1 MNGFPYWQFHNDRWL
16 TGKIS
21 SLDLDAQGLF
31 LHFCMTAWSS
41 QGVFNICLTSVRLR
55 FRKTAE
61 WIAETISAMVEV
73 GIIVPD
79 GVGYRIKFIDQQ
91 LDDLQK
97 IRGKKSKAGKAS
109 AAARSSLNTE
119 NTEENSIVEKSI
131 VEKSSVLKSVQHTL
145 NGCSTSVQPE
155 KPKQKSFKQWNFDDL
170 MKSVCENNA
179 DSVITEAQAKE
190 FCHYWIDEKD
200 GNGKSKLHTMKT
212 WSTRLRIKNAKR
224 IVFDNEKFG
233 TSNQRQPSLWEI
245 EKSLELLLNKAQAE
259 IYAAPEVK
267 KKTNDQIKAL
277 RAKRDTLMT
286 QQAAS
291 Q

>member
-41 QGVFNICLTSVRLR
+41 QGVFNVCSTSVRLR
-55 FRKTAE
+55 FRKTPE

-109 AAARSSLNTE
+109 AAARLSLNTE
-119 NTEENSIVEKSI
+119 NTVEESKEEKSR
-131 VEKSSVLKSVQHTL
+131 VEKSSVLESVQHSL
-145 NGCSTSVQPE
+145 NGCSTSPKVTVTGQFDVFWECYPKKVGKKEAKKAWEKAKDKPTIDAVIEAVEMQKQSQAWIKDNGQYIPNPATWINQGRWDDQPE
-155 KPKQKSFKQWNFDDL
+155 AFKP
-170 MKSVCENNA
+170 VR
-179 DSVITEAQAKE
+179 KE
-190 FCHYWIDEKD
+190 SCI
-200 GNGKSKLHTMKT
+200 
-212 WSTRLRIKNAKR
+212 
-224 IVFDNEKFG
+224 
-233 TSNQRQPSLWEI
+233 
-245 EKSLELLLNKAQAE
+245 
-259 IYAAPEVK
+259 
-267 KKTNDQIKAL
+267 
-277 RAKRDTLMT
+277 
-286 QQAAS
+286 
-291 Q
+291 